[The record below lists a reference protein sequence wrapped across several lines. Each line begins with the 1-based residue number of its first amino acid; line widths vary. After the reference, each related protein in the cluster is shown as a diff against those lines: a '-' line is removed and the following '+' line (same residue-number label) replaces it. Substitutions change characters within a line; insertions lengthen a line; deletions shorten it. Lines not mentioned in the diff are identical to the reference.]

1 MIIKLIIIILFM
13 FFSVFIEEV
22 YKTKKN
28 RNEKKIIPNFTPAEL
43 KYNYSSLVNERD
55 LTSIIVNL
63 AEKGY
68 IKITPEKIIKLKKYK
83 ENISS
88 EKFMFESLFKKGN
101 SVMITELHKNLYKDI
116 SNIVHSIDNKQL
128 RKEMNEKEL
137 LYLNNCLVILTFI
150 IFLIINISLPYNFL
164 KKLVITLMTWICFVS
179 LVRVYTSKNSIRS
192 KILVTF
198 LTFILG
204 FPFYFMTLSKIEN
217 NMIIFII
224 GHISTIIIINTLK
237 SLIPKTK
244 TGLNLKNEAEKFN
257 NFLTNITKEEVKER
271 LKKDPYFLEKTFPY
285 AYAFNHTFKWKRFLK
300 KYKKQLVWFDGT
312 DIELTEVLV
321 KIKNQIIKSG
331 HKED

>member
-150 IFLIINISLPYNFL
+150 IFLIINIS
-164 KKLVITLMTWICFVS
+164 
-179 LVRVYTSKNSIRS
+179 
-192 KILVTF
+192 
-198 LTFILG
+198 
-204 FPFYFMTLSKIEN
+204 
-217 NMIIFII
+217 
-224 GHISTIIIINTLK
+224 
-237 SLIPKTK
+237 
-244 TGLNLKNEAEKFN
+244 
-257 NFLTNITKEEVKER
+257 
-271 LKKDPYFLEKTFPY
+271 
-285 AYAFNHTFKWKRFLK
+285 
-300 KYKKQLVWFDGT
+300 
-312 DIELTEVLV
+312 
-321 KIKNQIIKSG
+321 
-331 HKED
+331 